1 MRATYIWHHVV
12 FVSLLGVP
20 TLQYEWGGLQYY
32 LLFFLF
38 GLSGAVMYPFLAAEQ
53 CSLRLLIFR
62 ESQITMIM
70 YTFVR
75 TSDILYY
82 VGAGCVLLYEDRL
95 KHLLHV
101 VPFKV
106 VMLQLITPS
115 INVLYYGFEMYRRHE
130 SGKVRVFKI

>member
-1 MRATYIWHHVV
+1 
-12 FVSLLGVP
+12 
-20 TLQYEWGGLQYY
+20 
-32 LLFFLF
+32 
-38 GLSGAVMYPFLAAEQ
+38 MYPFLAAEQ

-106 VMLQLITPS
+106 VMLQHITPS